1 MKLTVIHGLQLLKL
15 ELLQNKKLYFERKM
29 LSRIIISIIILF
41 LVSCSNNKTIIDLET
56 NSMILSIDESGK
68 LSSIY
73 DKVNN
78 QEILSKDTTS
88 FLLSL
93 KMNNEILSSFAVSVN
108 SENKTLTLKY
118 HNNIEAIIK
127 YDTNNDYVKF
137 NLVKINTNEIEL
149 VIWGPYPTKL
159 SETIGETIG
168 VVQGEKFAFGLQALN
183 AKTLGGYPWT
193 DNDCMP
199 QINIF
204 AQDDYTDLSEEGKDY
219 VLYRVEAAKP
229 TDYGSS
235 LQAYCRNRNEERIIE
250 NLEHEYFVSPKYND
264 GGVTGSSIALFGS
277 TKENILNTIAKIEVN
292 ENLPH
297 PMLEGEW
304 SKTSKAASR
313 AYIIYDFSENSIDK
327 AINLT
332 KKAGLKY
339 LYHGNPFETWGK
351 FELNKKNFPNGINGL
366 KKCVDKANQN
376 GIQVGLHTLSNFITP
391 NDKYVTPIPDKRLG
405 KVGSSVL
412 TDDIDKKQKKI
423 KIEDPKFFNQYKNN
437 SMKTV
442 MVGKELIRY
451 GSVLQVNNEWFLT
464 ECERGSFNTKASS
477 HEKETEIS
485 KLADHGYKVFLTN
498 PELSLEVSK
507 NLADLFNQTGLR
519 QISFDGLEG
528 NRSTGMGNYGEIL
541 FVENWFNK
549 LDKNIKN
556 SFIADASRTT
566 HYFWHI
572 YTRMNWGE
580 PWYAGF
586 RESQTEY
593 RLKNQ
598 AYFKRNLMPRML
610 GWFQL
615 RPETSKEDIEW
626 MLARSAAFDA
636 GYAFVVND
644 ISLSENKHSDQILN
658 LIEIW
663 EEARLAN
670 VFNEEQKQKME
681 DIKNEFT
688 LKKISDGNWE
698 WTQIYSNKFI
708 HNKKILQPGEPLFST
723 FKFSNPTENEEVH
736 FIIKAVKSDL
746 RNITFEI
753 DNFKKIELP
762 VTLKKDEILKYTGG
776 DKAIVYKLNWEK
788 VGEINLNKS
797 DWKFKKGKHQLT
809 FDCNFNGDNESQAK
823 LEIRLFGNKEKLT
836 KFN

>member
-1 MKLTVIHGLQLLKL
+1 ML
-15 ELLQNKKLYFERKM
+15 NK
-29 LSRIIISIIILF
+29 ITISIFLIL
-41 LVSCSNNKTIIDLET
+41 LVSCSNNKNVIDLQT
-56 NSMILSIDESGK
+56 NSMILSIDETGMI
-68 LSSIY
+68 SSIY

-93 KMNNEILSSFAVSVN
+93 KMNNEIISPFAISVN
-108 SENKTLTLKY
+108 SENKTLILKY
-118 HNNIEAIIK
+118 PSDIEAVIEF
-127 YDTNNDYVKF
+127 DTNNDYVKF
-137 NLVKINTNEIEL
+137 ELAQISSNYIDL

-159 SETIGETIG
+159 NTIIGETVG
-168 VVQGEKFAFGLQALN
+168 VVQGEIFAFGLQSLN

-204 AQDDYTDLSEEGKDY
+204 AQDDFTDLSEEGKEY

-229 TDYGSS
+229 TKYGSS
-235 LQAYCRNRNEERIIE
+235 LQAYCRNRYEERIIE
-250 NLEHEYFVSPKYND
+250 NLDHEYFVSPKYDDD
-264 GGVTGSSIALFGS
+264 GVIGSSIALFGCK
-277 TKENILNTIAKIEVN
+277 KENILNTISKIEVN

-313 AYIIYDFSENSIDK
+313 AYIIYDFTESTIDK

-332 KKAGLKY
+332 QKAGLKY
-339 LYHGNPFETWGK
+339 LYHGNPFETWGEFK
-351 FELNKKNFPNGINGL
+351 LSKSNFPNGINGL
-366 KKCVDKANQN
+366 KKCVDKANQK
-376 GIQVGLHTLSNFITP
+376 GIQIGLHTLSNFITP
-391 NDKYVTPIPDKRLG
+391 NDKYITPNPDERLG

-412 TDDIDKKQKKI
+412 TEAIDKKQKKI

-442 MVGKELIRY
+442 MIGKELIRY
-451 GSVLQVNNEWFLT
+451 GSVVQENSEWYLT
-464 ECERGSFNTKASS
+464 ECERGAFNTTAST
-477 HEKETEIS
+477 HTNGTIIS

-541 FVENWFNK
+541 FVENWFNN
-549 LDKNIKN
+549 LDNNIKS

-615 RPETSKEDIEW
+615 RPETSIEDIEW

-644 ISLSENKHSDQILN
+644 ISLSENKHSDQIFN
-658 LIEIW
+658 LIGIW
-663 EEARLAN
+663 EEARLTN
-670 VFNEEQKQKME
+670 VFSEEQKQKME
-681 DIKNEFT
+681 DIKNEFE

-746 RNITFEI
+746 SNITLEI
-753 DNFKKIELP
+753 DNYKKIVIP
-762 VTLKKDEILKYTGG
+762 IKLKKDEIIKYEGG
-776 DKAIVYKLNWEK
+776 DKAFIYNSNWQK
-788 VGEINLNKS
+788 INEININRN
-797 DWKFKKGKHQLT
+797 DWKLQKGEHQIT
-809 FDCNFNGDNESQAK
+809 FDCTFIGDTESQAK
-823 LEIRLFGNKEKLT
+823 FEIRLFGNAEKLI
-836 KFN
+836 KFNEQ